1 MARITRTPGDISRSM
16 VGNTRV
22 RDMKWIPLRYANR
35 SSQGSLD
42 TTTWT
47 DAIASNIIQVVNAGG
62 TDSDLPGNSGN
73 IVYWNLKNSDT
84 RFDIDKPGAV
94 YVAIEVTSAPTLTYN
109 MYVVAG
115 ITYVAAGSMPDD
127 QSSYVGLHYD
137 ASPGPDVRAGVG
149 SVASDTAGQSGV
161 DRMFGTLTIAPG
173 RRLIQAEANG
183 CNSSEV
189 IQATKRVSGIKTVT
203 AADSALRVFVACGRT
218 TDHASEATIQ
228 FKVHVAF
235 TNTSTEFFPTL

>member
-1 MARITRTPGDISRSM
+1 MARITRTPGAISHRM
-16 VGNTRV
+16 VGNTRA

-47 DAIASNIIQVVNAGG
+47 DSADSNIIQVVNAGG
-62 TDSDLPGNSGN
+62 TDADLPGNSGN
-73 IVYWNLKNSDT
+73 IVYWNLKIRDT

-149 SVASDTAGQSGV
+149 SVTSDTTGQSGV
-161 DRMFGTLTIAPG
+161 DRMFGTRTIAPG
-173 RRLIQAEANG
+173 RRLIQAEASG

-189 IQATKRVSGIKTVT
+189 IQATKRVSGIKTVS

-218 TDHASEATIQ
+218 STHASEATIQ